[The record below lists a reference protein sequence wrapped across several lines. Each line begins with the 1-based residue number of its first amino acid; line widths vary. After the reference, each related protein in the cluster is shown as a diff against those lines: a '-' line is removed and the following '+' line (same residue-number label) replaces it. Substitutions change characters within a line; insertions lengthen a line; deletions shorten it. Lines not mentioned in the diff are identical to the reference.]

1 MGMSPRP
8 TEMRFCKGERDIALE
23 SVFLPQR
30 GNWTGGV
37 SSCPVLF
44 FLAHV
49 HG

>member
-1 MGMSPRP
+1 MGLSPRP
-8 TEMRFCKGERDIALE
+8 TEVRFCKGERDVALE

-30 GNWTGGV
+30 GNGTGGV
-37 SSCPVLF
+37 PSGPVLF